1 MSAALLYPFIILAG
15 GLQALGNSMNAQLR
29 GQLVNPFL
37 AASVSFLPIV
47 LVFATLFLVMPTPLP
62 GLDTLG
68 GMPWYAPLGGLAGA
82 VAVFGGL
89 ALVDKVGAGPF
100 NGLTLT
106 ANILTSLAMDAL
118 GLFGL
123 PGGGFKPLPWLGGLL
138 MAVGVTF
145 IARVTPEKG
154 AAGGA
159 TGGATGE
166 AGHGLGPRLLY
177 PFIVGA
183 GALQAIGVVWNAQ
196 LRGALVNPWLAALV
210 SFLPV
215 LFVFVLVFLL
225 RPKPLPRRADLEGV
239 RWWMPLAGL
248 AGAVAVFAGLLFVD
262 KVGAGAFNGL
272 LITAN
277 LLTSVALDHFGWVGM
292 KRVRAGAS
300 RLGGAALMVAG
311 IVLIS
316 LS

>member
-1 MSAALLYPFIILAG
+1 MTAALLYPFIIVAG
-15 GLQALGNSMNAQLR
+15 ILQALGNSMNAQLR
-29 GQLVNPFL
+29 GHLINPFL
-37 AASVSFLPIV
+37 AASASFLPIV
-47 LVFATLFLVMPTPLP
+47 FVFATMFLVMPCPLP
-62 GLDTLG
+62 SLDTLAV
-68 GMPWYAPLGGLAGA
+68 MPWYAPLGGVAGA

-89 ALVDKVGAGPF
+89 AFVDKVGAGPF

-106 ANILTSLAMDAL
+106 ANILTSLALDAF

-123 PGGGFKPLPWLGGLL
+123 QSGGFKPMPWLGGLL

-145 IARVTPEKG
+145 IARATPGNTQEQ
-154 AAGGA
+154 
-159 TGGATGE
+159 E
-166 AGHGLGPRLLY
+166 AGHGLDGRLLY
-177 PFIVGA
+177 PFIVVA

-196 LRGALVNPWLAALV
+196 LRGALVNPWLAATV

-215 LFVFVLVFLL
+215 VFVFVLVFVL
-225 RPKPLPRRADLEGV
+225 RPKPLPRREDIEGV

-248 AGAVAVFAGLLFVD
+248 TGAVAVFAGLLFVD

-277 LLTSVALDHFGWVGM
+277 LLTSVALDHFGWLGM
-292 KRVRAGAS
+292 RQVAAGPE
-300 RLGGAALMVAG
+300 RIGGAALMVAG

-316 LS
+316 LF

>member
-1 MSAALLYPFIILAG
+1 MNASLLYPFIIIAG
-15 GLQALGNSMNAQLR
+15 CLQALGNSMNAQLR
-29 GQLVNPFL
+29 GRLINPWL

-47 LVFATLFLVMPTPLP
+47 FVFTMIFLALPTPLP
-62 GLDTLG
+62 TLDTLAA
-68 GMPWYAPLGGLAGA
+68 MPWYAPFGGVAGA

-89 ALVDKVGAGPF
+89 AFIDKVGAGPF

-106 ANILTSLAMDAL
+106 ANILTSVAMDSF

-123 PGGGFKPLPWLGGLL
+123 QGGGFKPMPWIGGLL
-138 MAVGVTF
+138 MAVGVAF
-145 IARVTPEKG
+145 IARVTPDKG
-154 AAGGA
+154 A
-159 TGGATGE
+159 E
-166 AGHGLGPRLLY
+166 KDEGHGLNPRLLY
-177 PFIVGA
+177 PFIVVA

-196 LRGALVNPWLAALV
+196 LRGALVNPWLAATV

-215 LFVFVLVFLL
+215 VFVFVFVFLI
-225 RPKPLPRRADLEGV
+225 RPTPLPTKQDIAGI
-239 RWWMPLAGL
+239 RWWMPLAGIT
-248 AGAVAVFAGLLFVD
+248 GAVAVFGGLLFVD

-277 LLTSVALDHFGWVGM
+277 LLTSIALDHFGWLGM
-292 KRVRAGAS
+292 KQVKAGAS
-300 RLGGAALMVAG
+300 RLGGAALMIGG